1 MPEDREFFRELIEAL
16 GDGVY
21 FVDRE
26 RRITF
31 WNRGAERISGLS
43 RDQVLGVRCGDATLR
58 HVDESGRLLC
68 GDCPLSATMEDGRPR
83 ELFAYLQHADGHR
96 VPVRIRSN
104 PIHGADGTITGAVE
118 AFEDASGDLAGRQRI
133 AELERLALLDP
144 LTRLGNRR
152 HAEIQLQAH
161 MQEFERSQR
170 SFGILF
176 FDIDRFKRFND
187 DHGHEMGDRVLSMVG
202 RTLAASVRVYDS
214 VCRWG
219 GDEFVGVIADV
230 DEKRLLAVAEKMRVL
245 VVTAGLRLP
254 TETIG
259 VTLSVG
265 ASFAHH
271 GDSVETMLARADRL
285 MYDSKAAGGNR
296 VTSG

>member
-1 MPEDREFFRELIEAL
+1 MTVDRGFYLELIEAL
-16 GDGVY
+16 NDGVY

-31 WNRGAERISGLS
+31 WNRGAERISGFR

-68 GDCPLSATMEDGRPR
+68 GDCPLSATMADGRPR

-96 VPVRIRSN
+96 VPVRIRST
-104 PIHGADGTITGAVE
+104 PIRGPDGSISGAVE
-118 AFEDASGDLAGRQRI
+118 TFEDATDDFAGRQRM
-133 AELERLALLDP
+133 AELERLALFDP

-152 HAEIQLQAH
+152 YAETQLRAH
-161 MQEFERSQR
+161 MQEFERTRR

-176 FDIDRFKRFND
+176 FDVDRFKRFND

-202 RTLAASVRVYDS
+202 RTLGAGVRVYDS

-219 GDEFVGVIADV
+219 GDEFVGIVADV
-230 DEKRLLAVAEKMRVL
+230 DEQRLLAVAEKMRVL
-245 VVTAGLRLP
+245 AVTAGLRLP
-254 TETIG
+254 MGTIG

-265 ASFAHH
+265 ATLARPD
-271 GDSVETMLARADRL
+271 DSVEAMLARADRL

-296 VTSG
+296 LTSG